1 MFRDHYELTAATV
14 ALITILCA
22 ASPAKADL
30 ESDIKKKGEITVA
43 TEARFQPL
51 EFVEAG
57 KIVGYGPE
65 LMQLVMQK
73 MPGVKLNQ
81 LDLPW
86 QGILPGLTAKKWDFV
101 ITSVTMTR
109 ERMGKFAFT
118 SPVAE
123 ATVALVKRKA
133 DTSISKPE
141 DIAGKVV
148 GSHAGSAQLQVLKDY
163 NAQLIKNNQKGVVE
177 IKEYVDFNEAYS
189 DLAAGRIQAVAHALV
204 NLAQLIKE
212 RGDVYA
218 LVPTTIGPKTYFAWA
233 GRNDPESASLVKF
246 FSDELISLK
255 KSGKMKEL
263 QLKWIGV
270 EMDLPDVVTD
280 PGM

>member
-1 MFRDHYELTAATV
+1 MFRNHYQLTAATV
-14 ALITILCA
+14 GLFAVLCA

-57 KIVGYGPE
+57 KIVGYGPD

-148 GSHAGSAQLQVLKDY
+148 GSQAGSAQLQVLKDY
-163 NAQLIKNNQKGVVE
+163 NAQLIKNNQKGVAE

-212 RGDVYA
+212 RGDVYE
-218 LVPTTIGPKTYFAWA
+218 LLPTTIGPKTYFGWA

-246 FSDELISLK
+246 FSDELINLK
-255 KSGKMKEL
+255 KSGKMGEL
-263 QLKWIGV
+263 QRKWIGV

>member
-1 MFRDHYELTAATV
+1 MFGNHNHLTAAAV
-14 ALITILCA
+14 GFLIVTCIA
-22 ASPAKADL
+22 PPAKADIL
-30 ESDIKKKGEITVA
+30 SDIKKKGEITVA

-51 EFVEAG
+51 EYVEGG
-57 KIVGYGPE
+57 KIVGYGPD
-65 LMQLVMQK
+65 LLHLIMQK
-73 MPGVKLNQ
+73 LPGVKLNQ

-101 ITSVTMTR
+101 VTSVTMTR
-109 ERMGKFAFT
+109 ERMEKFGFT

-123 ATVALVKRKA
+123 ATVALVKRKN
-133 DTSISKPE
+133 DTSIKGPQ

-148 GSHAGSAQLQVLKDY
+148 GSQAGSAQLQVLKDY

-177 IKEYVDFNEAYS
+177 IKEYVDFNEAYA

-212 RGDVYA
+212 RGDAYSI
-218 LVPTTIGPKTYFAWA
+218 LQPTIGPKTYFAWA
-233 GRNDPESASLVKF
+233 GGKDADSASLVKF
-246 FSDELISLK
+246 FNDELIALK
-255 KSGKMKEL
+255 KSGKMGEL
-263 QLKWIGV
+263 QNKWIGV
-270 EMDLPDVVTD
+270 PMDLPDVVTD

>member
-1 MFRDHYELTAATV
+1 MYQSHYHLSAATAGLV
-14 ALITILCA
+14 LILCA
-22 ASPAKADL
+22 APPAKADVL
-30 ESDIKKKGEITVA
+30 SDVKKKGEITVA

-51 EFVEAG
+51 EYVDGG
-57 KIVGYGPE
+57 KIVGYGPD
-65 LMQLVMQK
+65 LLQLIMQK
-73 MPGVKLNQ
+73 LPGVKLNQ

-133 DTSISKPE
+133 DTSINKPE
-141 DIAGKVV
+141 DISGKVV
-148 GSHAGSAQLQVLKDY
+148 GSQAGSAQLQVLKDF
-163 NAQLIKNNQKGVVE
+163 NAQLIRNNQKGVVE
-177 IKEYVDFNEAYS
+177 IKEYVDFNEAYA

-212 RGDVYA
+212 RGDTYA
-218 LVPTTIGPKTYFAWA
+218 LLPSTIGPKTYFAWA
-233 GRNDPESASLVKF
+233 GRNDTDSASLVNF
-246 FSDELISLK
+246 FSDELNALK
-255 KSGKMKEL
+255 KSGKMGEL
-263 QLKWIGV
+263 QHKWVGV
-270 EMDLPDVVTD
+270 PMELPDVVTD